1 MFRIEHKM
9 KDYFNFVSRE
19 INFLIYEI
27 NENYFEIQSCCN
39 SILQSRKEYSA
50 RFVNISADIEL

>member
-1 MFRIEHKM
+1 M